1 MTRSSLSFISTP
13 VTAVS
18 PSLARLFAVPVTS
31 RRRPRVQAS
40 YDRPSLRRSSRAPL
54 KSAPDAA
61 FRSELDE
68 PTSSDSIPSLS
79 STSTSST
86 SSTSSRETDKSKLS
100 NVSEPHS
107 EPVSGNGVA
116 AKAANNPTPK
126 DKSATGKRPPAPSS
140 KVNVSIGP
148 FKISVASRSL
158 LYTVPFLWGS
168 FAPAVRFLFA
178 QNPHQ
183 DPSVFNSERL
193 LLSTLVYAPVL
204 LPELRAFW
212 ERRAHDSK
220 DETPKS
226 VNCDGRFDFF
236 PAGFELGVYV
246 FLANIAQVLGLEQT
260 SASRAAFLVQ
270 LQTVFVPILGTVL
283 GVDNISFTNGLSS
296 LIAVAGV
303 FLLSADKTHGA
314 VSSFTGDALEV
325 VSAIFFTAYIVR
337 LGAFCNKV
345 SPTKLVATKIA
356 TQAILSILWA
366 VSAESLM
373 AIRHVPHTVISDG
386 TTIAAAPWTLP
397 AVAVGMAVVLWTG
410 LFPSAIAGWAQTKG
424 QQGVKPSEAVLIYAT
439 QPLWSTGLAAVLLGE
454 SFGIKGLFGGG
465 LIVLS
470 SLLPSL
476 LSAIPFFQRLDKE
489 QASKDD

>member
-1 MTRSSLSFISTP
+1 M
-13 VTAVS
+13 
-18 PSLARLFAVPVTS
+18 
-31 RRRPRVQAS
+31 
-40 YDRPSLRRSSRAPL
+40 
-54 KSAPDAA
+54 
-61 FRSELDE
+61 
-68 PTSSDSIPSLS
+68 
-79 STSTSST
+79 
-86 SSTSSRETDKSKLS
+86 
-100 NVSEPHS
+100 
-107 EPVSGNGVA
+107 
-116 AKAANNPTPK
+116 
-126 DKSATGKRPPAPSS
+126 
-140 KVNVSIGP
+140 SIGP
-148 FKISVASRSL
+148 LKFSVASRSL

-168 FAPAVRFLFA
+168 FAPAVRFLFS

-204 LPELRAFW
+204 LPEFRAFW
-212 ERRAHDSK
+212 QRRADSRNN
-220 DETPKS
+220 TQNS
-226 VNCDGRFDFF
+226 INNDGRFDFF

-270 LQTVFVPILGTVL
+270 LQTVFVPVLGTVL

-303 FLLSADKTHGA
+303 FLLSADKPPGV

-356 TQAILSILWA
+356 TQAILSIFWA

-386 TTIAAAPWTLP
+386 TTVAAAPWTLP
-397 AVAVGMAVVLWTG
+397 AVAIGIAVILWTG
-410 LFPSAIAGWAQTKG
+410 LFPSAISGWAQTKG

-439 QPLWSTGLAAVLLGE
+439 QPLWSTGLAAILLGE
-454 SFGIKGLFGGG
+454 SFGVKGFFGGA

-476 LSAIPFFQRLDKE
+476 ISSIPFFQRLDKE